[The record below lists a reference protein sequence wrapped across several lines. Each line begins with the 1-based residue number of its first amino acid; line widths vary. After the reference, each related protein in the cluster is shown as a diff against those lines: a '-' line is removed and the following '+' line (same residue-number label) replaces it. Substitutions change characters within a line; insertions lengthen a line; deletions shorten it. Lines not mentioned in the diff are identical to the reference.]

1 MEICRIVETLKSFT
15 KNNTSVPENSV
26 KSDSIMRELKCAV
39 ALGDQTIPVYVGDVS
54 LPNYCREF
62 SQPQGVRISDNP
74 IRDDI
79 NRVVDK
85 LISSVSFYDNDLT
98 LGTIFYLTTNII
110 LPEITAI
117 NADLRLFNSFTQSEY
132 IAIIGV

>member
-1 MEICRIVETLKSFT
+1 MCGSTW
-15 KNNTSVPENSV
+15 
-26 KSDSIMRELKCAV
+26 
-39 ALGDQTIPVYVGDVS
+39 QTIPVYVGDVS

-117 NADLRLFNSFTQSEY
+117 NADLRLFNSFTQ
-132 IAIIGV
+132 